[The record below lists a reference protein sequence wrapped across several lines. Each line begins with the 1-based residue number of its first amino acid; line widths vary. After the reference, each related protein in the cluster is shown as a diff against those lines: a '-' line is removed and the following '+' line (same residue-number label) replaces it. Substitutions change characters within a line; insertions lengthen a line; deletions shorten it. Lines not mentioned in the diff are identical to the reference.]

1 MKMIRRL
8 FLFGIITVISL
19 FFSDRVEALSVVINE
34 INFNPNIVA
43 DSDGEF
49 IELYNTSLFAVPL
62 DSYSFEGVSVDFTSV
77 TLGPGE
83 YLILASEP
91 VDGSDTDIDSFE
103 SVYGDGDGDFDEF
116 EFTILDF
123 SGSLLNGGETLSL
136 FDDSGLLVDSYDYS
150 SFNTGTG
157 ADGGGFTIERI
168 APFALS
174 INSNFDVSIILGGTP
189 GYINSVA
196 TPVPEPSSIFLL
208 VSGIIGLAGF
218 RKKLSNLM

>member
-1 MKMIRRL
+1 MKMIRKL

-19 FFSDRVEALSVVINE
+19 FSSDRVEALSVVINE
-34 INFNPNIVA
+34 INFNPNVVA

-77 TLGPGE
+77 TLGSGE
-83 YLILASEP
+83 YLILASEA

-123 SGSLLNGGETLSL
+123 PGSLLNGGETLSL
-136 FDDSGLLVDSYDYS
+136 FDDSGLLVDSYD
-150 SFNTGTG
+150 
-157 ADGGGFTIERI
+157 
-168 APFALS
+168 
-174 INSNFDVSIILGGTP
+174 
-189 GYINSVA
+189 
-196 TPVPEPSSIFLL
+196 
-208 VSGIIGLAGF
+208 
-218 RKKLSNLM
+218 